1 MVTLSAILQGLMGD
15 DSWHVYLAFCAD
27 GTLYTGIAKDV
38 EARIELHNSGR
49 GAKYT
54 RSRRPVR
61 LAYSERQQDRASAQR
76 REQAIRRMSRQEKW
90 TLTGMEVDL
99 ESIS

>member
-1 MVTLSAILQGLMGD
+1 MGD
-15 DSWHVYLAFCAD
+15 DRWYVYLALCAD

-38 EARIELHNSGR
+38 EARIEHHNSGR

-61 LAYSERQQDRASAQR
+61 LVYSEPQQDRASAQR
-76 REQAIRRMSRQEKW
+76 REQSIRRMSKAEKW
-90 TLTGMEVDL
+90 TLTGTQVDL
-99 ESIS
+99 ESMP